1 MVPILIANT
10 FGINCKNKIY
20 NLQIKNL
27 IYKYFVV
34 ILSFLILFI
43 LVNPFIYVEGLTTLE
58 KYIEWKKNI
67 YLSSPEYLVSNNSY
81 IYYLIVTTITSF
93 GIPAYFLF
101 ILGLICLIRTDFSLM
116 VSLIACPLIL
126 IGYFGQYDYV
136 LIRNMVLALPFIL
149 VFISYGFFTLIYRIN
164 NKYLRALLVLI
175 LFLEPVTKSMYS
187 YLNDF

>member
-136 LIRNMVLALPFIL
+136 LIQK
-149 VFISYGFFTLIYRIN
+149 YGFSITIYFSI
-164 NKYLRALLVLI
+164 YI
-175 LFLEPVTKSMYS
+175 LWFFHF
-187 YLNDF
+187 NI